1 MLSGPR
7 RNQWVMIETA
17 KETVSF
23 TACFPILITL
33 IQMVIRLLYDA
44 LSHNKDPD
52 PKLCY
57 QDLIRFDG

>member
-1 MLSGPR
+1 M
-7 RNQWVMIETA
+7 MIETA